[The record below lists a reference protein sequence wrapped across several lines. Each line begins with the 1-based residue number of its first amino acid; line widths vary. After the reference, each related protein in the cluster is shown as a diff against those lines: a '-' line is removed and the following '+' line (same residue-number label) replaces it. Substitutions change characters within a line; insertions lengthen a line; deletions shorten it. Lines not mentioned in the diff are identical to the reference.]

1 MFKERCYIKVLVKS
15 NNDGY
20 YGVIALAYSKDIE
33 LQPDIIHTGVLEK
46 EKVYHFVI
54 NKSHMLSSN
63 SEIIRVHV
71 SGAKAYMTYKSNCK
85 RITCAEYWD
94 TSGNIEFPKKN
105 EDLYMFLVGTGHDH
119 YALYVSTQKHSEIT
133 IPEGFLVKG
142 RLSEG

>member
-54 NKSHMLSSN
+54 NKSHMLVIYISF
-63 SEIIRVHV
+63 RVRIQRLLE
-71 SGAKAYMTYKSNCK
+71 YM
-85 RITCAEYWD
+85 
-94 TSGNIEFPKKN
+94 
-105 EDLYMFLVGTGHDH
+105 
-119 YALYVSTQKHSEIT
+119 
-133 IPEGFLVKG
+133 
-142 RLSEG
+142 